1 MNIYRAGVVLNMSDL
16 ERLLEVAK
24 ERKALLFGD
33 FTLSSGAKSNYYFDG
48 RLLTLDPEGSFLTA
62 KCLLPILY
70 ESKVDALAGPTL
82 GADPIVS
89 SVSTMSYIEG
99 KPVPALIVRKE
110 KKTHGGGRNIEGH
123 FFRGQKVA
131 VVDDTC
137 TTGGSLF
144 HAIEAVENEGCEVV
158 KVLSIMD
165 RRAGGSEELER
176 RGYDFQSL
184 FVADHNGE
192 IHIEG
197 IGS

>member
-1 MNIYRAGVVLNMSDL
+1 M
-16 ERLLEVAK
+16 
-24 ERKALLFGD
+24 
-33 FTLSSGAKSNYYFDG
+33 
-48 RLLTLDPEGSFLTA
+48 TA

-70 ESKVDALAGPTL
+70 DSQVDALAGPTL

-99 KPVPALIVRKE
+99 RPVPALIVRKE

-165 RRAGGSEELER
+165 RMAGGSEELER

-184 FVADHNGE
+184 FVADNNGK
-192 IHIEG
+192 IHIQR

>member
-1 MNIYRAGVVLNMSDL
+1 MSDI

-24 ERKALLFGD
+24 EKKALLFGE
-33 FTLSSGAKSNYYFDG
+33 FTLSSGVKSNYYFDG

-70 ESKVDALAGPTL
+70 ESKVEALAGATL

-99 KPVPALIVRKE
+99 RPIPGLIVRKE
-110 KKTHGGGRNIEGH
+110 KKSHGGGRNIEGH

-137 TTGGSLF
+137 TSGGSLF

-165 RRAGGSEELER
+165 RRAGGSKQLQL

-184 FVADHNGE
+184 FLADDDGE
-192 IHIEG
+192 IHISE
-197 IGS
+197 IGL